1 VELTCDNAV
10 EVQQH
15 LISLGW
21 LQPVDQIVRIE
32 PAGEGNMNVT
42 LRATLAD
49 RSLILKQSRPFVAK
63 YPDIPAPLERLDV
76 EAAFYGAVSASPA
89 VAGQMPELLG
99 YDPANHLLALEDLG
113 ASADFS
119 HLYDSGSHAQGDGL
133 PSAELLNWLG
143 RLHTLDPAHLDVI
156 VFDNQAM
163 RRLNHAHIFEIP
175 LTADN
180 GLEFPPARAAI
191 ARRFAADQI
200 VRDKAAELGRLY
212 LAPPS
217 TSSRLLHGDFYPG
230 SWLATEAGIR
240 IIDFEFAF
248 IGPVEFDLGVF
259 LGHCLMSGHPPD
271 TLFDL
276 LEAYSAPA
284 PYDPALALAFAGIEI
299 IRRLLGVA
307 QLPLTA
313 SEATLSEW
321 LDWGYD
327 KVSA

>member
-1 VELTCDNAV
+1 MELTCDNV
-10 EVQQH
+10 EEVQEH
-15 LISLGW
+15 LTGLGW
-21 LQPVDQIVRIE
+21 LQPADRIVQLA

-42 LRATLAD
+42 LRAILAD

-76 EAAFYGAVSASPA
+76 EAAFYRTVSARPA
-89 VAGQMPELLG
+89 LADQMPELLG

-119 HLYDSGSHAQGDGL
+119 HLYDTGRRASIDTL
-133 PSAELLNWLG
+133 PSAELLTWLG
-143 RLHTLDPAHLDVI
+143 RLHAFDPAQLDVT

-180 GLEFPPARAAI
+180 GLDFPSARAAI
-191 ARRFAADQI
+191 ARRFANDQTL
-200 VRDKAAELGRLY
+200 KHSAAELGSLY
-212 LAPPS
+212 LAPPDA
-217 TSSRLLHGDFYPG
+217 SSRLLHGDFYPG
-230 SWLATEAGIR
+230 SWLATEQGVR

-248 IGPVEFDLGVF
+248 MGPSEFDLGVF
-259 LGHCLMSGHPPD
+259 LGHCLMSGQPPD
-271 TLFDL
+271 TLLEL
-276 LEAYSAPA
+276 LDTYSDQAT
-284 PYDPALALAFAGIEI
+284 YDPSLTLAFAGIEI

-313 SEATLSEW
+313 SEATLLEW
-321 LDWGYD
+321 LDWGHD
-327 KVSA
+327 KVCA